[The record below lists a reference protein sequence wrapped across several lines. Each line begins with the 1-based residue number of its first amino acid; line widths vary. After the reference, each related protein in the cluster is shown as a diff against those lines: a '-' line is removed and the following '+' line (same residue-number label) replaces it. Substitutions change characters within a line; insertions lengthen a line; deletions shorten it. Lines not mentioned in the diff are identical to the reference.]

1 MILSIIHKF
10 EKIITHVMLVVL
22 AVVTLLATF
31 DLIWIIGKDIITP
44 PYFLLEIQ
52 ELMEILGMFLLVLI
66 GIELLHS
73 VTAYITHQAFHL
85 EIVLT
90 VAMIAVARKIITLEP
105 KEMPA
110 GSLLGI
116 AAMVL
121 ALAIAYALIRSN
133 HPRKSN
139 TDKDSTTPL

>member
-1 MILSIIHKF
+1 M
-10 EKIITHVMLVVL
+10 L

-44 PYFLLEIQ
+44 PLFLLKID
-52 ELMEILGMFLLVLI
+52 ELMEVLGMFLLVFI

-73 VTAYITHQAFHL
+73 VTAYIAHQAFHL

-121 ALAIAYALIRSN
+121 ALAIAYALIRFS

-139 TDKDSTTPL
+139 TDMDSTTPL

>member
-1 MILSIIHKF
+1 MILSYIHKF
-10 EKIITHVMLVVL
+10 EKVIIHVMLIML
-22 AVVTLLATF
+22 AVVILLATF
-31 DLIWIIGKDIITP
+31 DLIWIIGKDVITP
-44 PYFLLEIQ
+44 PSFLLEIH

-73 VTAYITHQAFHL
+73 VTAYITQQAFHL
-85 EIVLT
+85 EIVLS

-110 GSLLGI
+110 GTLLGI
-116 AAMVL
+116 AAIVL
-121 ALAIAYALIRSN
+121 ALAIAYALIRSS